1 MRLICLNLWGGRI
14 YQPLVTFLKNHSS
27 EIDIFC
33 FQEIYSNAEDSMSDE
48 PRKHRPNLLAD
59 LQQLLS
65 DYDAYFRPTIR
76 NVYGI
81 ALFVKKGITVFEE
94 GEIDIFKN
102 QNYPGHSGSHS
113 RNLQW
118 IKIKV
123 GEKVYSI
130 MNVPGLHTGF
140 GKEDTPERLLQ
151 SKRIKDFMSGISGT
165 KILCGDFNLLLET
178 ESLKML
184 EDKMINLVK
193 KYGVKSTRSHYYPK
207 EVKFADYILVSTDV
221 DVKKFEVLQ
230 EPVSDHL
237 PLLLEFV

>member
-1 MRLICLNLWGGRI
+1 MKLICLNLWGGRI
-14 YQPLVTFLKNHSS
+14 YQPLAKFLKDYSS

-33 FQEIYSNAEDSMSDE
+33 LQEIYHNADDSMSDE
-48 PRKHRPNLLAD
+48 LRKHRPNLLVD
-59 LQQLLS
+59 LQQLLPN
-65 DYDAYFRPTIR
+65 YNAYFRPVIKD
-76 NVYGI
+76 VYGI
-81 ALFVKKGITVFEE
+81 AIFVKKGILVLEE

-102 QNYPGHSGSHS
+102 HDYSGRGGNHS

-123 GEKVYSI
+123 NEKVYSI
-130 MNVPGLHTGF
+130 MNVHGLHTGF
-140 GKEDTPERLLQ
+140 GKGDTPERLLQ
-151 SKRIKDFMSGISGT
+151 SKRIKDFMSRISST
-165 KILCGDFNLLLET
+165 KILCGDFNLLPET
-178 ESLKML
+178 ESLKLL

-193 KYGVKSTRSHYYPK
+193 KYEINSTRSHYYTK

-221 DVKKFEVLQ
+221 DVRRFEVLQ